1 MAPAAQTPVASEE
14 TTFHATCVVVGEA
27 GILIRGPSG
36 AGKSRLALEILDAA
50 RLRGLHAR
58 LVGDDRVRVA
68 HRHGR
73 LVARPHPVL
82 AGRIERRGLGILAV
96 THQEAAV
103 LRLVI
108 DRDATPPPRL
118 PDAEALDAT
127 ILRVRLP
134 RLLSFADDGIAAIAL
149 ERLGGLSVTLVT

>member
-1 MAPAAQTPVASEE
+1 MAPAAGEEATLHAS
-14 TTFHATCVVVGEA
+14 CVVVGEA

-36 AGKSRLALEILDAA
+36 AGKSTLALELLDAA

-73 LVARPHPVL
+73 LVARPHPAI
-82 AGRIERRGLGILAV
+82 AGRIERRGLGILALP
-96 THQEAAV
+96 HQDAAIV
-103 LRLVI
+103 RLVV
-108 DRDATPPPRL
+108 DRDATPPQRL
-118 PDAEALDAT
+118 PEPEACEAT

-134 RLLSFADDGIAAIAL
+134 RLVSCAGDGIAAIAL
-149 ERLGGLSVTLVT
+149 DRLGGLSVTALT